1 MGSNKRTKQ
10 GGSGVSYIIVGLIL
24 AAGLVGGVY
33 YLKQHGDQVRR
44 EQAIAAANK
53 QQQAS
58 QSTDKSSGTGTS
70 GGTKTGSGGGS
81 TSTGTGTSTG
91 GMPTTGPESIIFESI
106 SVYML
111 TVAAVSYATSRRD
124 LKRYL

>member
-10 GGSGVSYIIVGLIL
+10 GGSVVSYIIVGLIL
-24 AAGLVGGVY
+24 TAGLIGGVY

-44 EQAIAAANK
+44 EQAIAAANQ

-58 QSTDKSSGTGTS
+58 QSSDKTSGNGTS
-70 GGTKTGSGGGS
+70 GGTATGSGGGS
-81 TSTGTGTSTG
+81 TPTSTSTG
-91 GMPTTGPESIIFESI
+91 GMPTTGPESIVIELVG
-106 SVYML
+106 VYML
-111 TVAAVSYATSRRD
+111 TASAVSYASSRRD

>member
-1 MGSNKRTKQ
+1 MGSKKRTKQ
-10 GGSGVSYIIVGLIL
+10 GGSVVSYMIIGLIL
-24 AAGLVGGVY
+24 TAGLIGGVY

-44 EQAIAAANK
+44 EQAIAAAN
-53 QQQAS
+53 QQQSS

-70 GGTKTGSGGGS
+70 GGTTTGSDGGS
-81 TSTGTGTSTG
+81 TSTGTSTSTG

-106 SVYML
+106 SVYVL